1 MAHNFKSV
9 RLIPSLNGNLYKFDG
24 DDIEQI
30 PVTAEDLLSSSF
42 KFSDEL
48 VTSLVMSGMSFA
60 SFCIKIIN
68 RRLNF

>member
-48 VTSLVMSGMSFA
+48 VTSLVISGENTARYTDEKLKHM
-60 SFCIKIIN
+60 
-68 RRLNF
+68 